1 MEVVISLKRT
11 DSNSKDFI
19 NLVRELDV
27 YLSQI
32 NGEEDDFFK
41 QFNSIESL
49 KNVLV
54 CYVDEKA
61 VGCGAFK
68 EITEKTVEIKR
79 MYVNPNYRGNNIAT
93 LILNELES
101 WAKEKRFTEV
111 VLETS
116 KTMLPA
122 VNLYQKN
129 KYSVMPNYGPYKNI
143 VSSICFKKYL

>member
-19 NLVRELDV
+19 DLVRELDV

-111 VLETS
+111 ILETS

-129 KYSVMPNYGPYKNI
+129 KYSVIFIEHKN
-143 VSSICFKKYL
+143 SFKWVRYLKLR